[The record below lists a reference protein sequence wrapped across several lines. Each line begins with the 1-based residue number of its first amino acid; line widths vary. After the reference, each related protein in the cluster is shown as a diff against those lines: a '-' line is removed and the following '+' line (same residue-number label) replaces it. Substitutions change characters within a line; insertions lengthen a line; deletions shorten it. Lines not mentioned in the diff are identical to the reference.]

1 MLKYLVYGLYFSLFF
16 VIEIIQ
22 TDWIDRFYLFDI
34 LHSLKLQLFFLLFVF
49 ALFIAFFNKRA
60 SVLLIT
66 FTLAYT
72 LYHFSFTTR
81 FNEPSSRQFTV
92 NQFNLSY
99 NNPYIDSFF
108 QRRLIP
114 LDGLTVLFEL
124 KPQYRGH
131 FITMRGSYFDYGSA
145 ENELFPDGI
154 GVISKYP
161 ILHRIRH
168 DVFLDTKKG
177 VIIELHLAVADE
189 YIRLFVLHPPSPRS
203 RALWQTR
210 NQMLAHLALLVN
222 KTTRFEHTLVVA
234 DFNTTPWSHFFSYH
248 TAMTSCYEYSGHYV
262 SWLPSTRFILV
273 ALLAGLPIDN
283 CLLSDSLSLSSF
295 KVTYQNG
302 SDHMLLT
309 YDVNIDPSHKSK

>member
-108 QRRLIP
+108 
-114 LDGLTVLFEL
+114 
-124 KPQYRGH
+124 
-131 FITMRGSYFDYGSA
+131 
-145 ENELFPDGI
+145 
-154 GVISKYP
+154 SKK
-161 ILHRIRH
+161 
-168 DVFLDTKKG
+168 V
-177 VIIELHLAVADE
+177 
-189 YIRLFVLHPPSPRS
+189 
-203 RALWQTR
+203 
-210 NQMLAHLALLVN
+210 
-222 KTTRFEHTLVVA
+222 
-234 DFNTTPWSHFFSYH
+234 NTT
-248 TAMTSCYEYSGHYV
+248 
-262 SWLPSTRFILV
+262 
-273 ALLAGLPIDN
+273 
-283 CLLSDSLSLSSF
+283 
-295 KVTYQNG
+295 
-302 SDHMLLT
+302 
-309 YDVNIDPSHKSK
+309 